1 MHSRSSC
8 AKIATVRRCS
18 SVPAR
23 KIRTA
28 ISLRFAAISFRI
40 GRRARGS
47 EDAGE
52 GVEAAVAA
60 ASLEDAED
68 FVDLVGIWAK
78 AAGFRAMSREGEG
91 AIFAKCAAA
100 AEWLSVS
107 PT

>member
-1 MHSRSSC
+1 MHNLSSC
-8 AKIATVRRCS
+8 AKIATVRKCS

-40 GRRARGS
+40 GRRALGS
-47 EDAGE
+47 DDGESAG
-52 GVEAAVAA
+52 AVAGA
-60 ASLEDAED
+60 AGLEDAEG

-91 AIFAKCAAA
+91 AIFAKCS
-100 AEWLSVS
+100 AERGERHFCSRS
-107 PT
+107 